1 MKIKS
6 IEELRISDCCSI
18 LHIKQDDV
26 LVELIDFQVTDKEQ
40 QAVLKQL
47 KNLLKKDK
55 VAYENCHGLTDYI
68 TYLEE
73 WYDGIYVS
81 SAKDAIKKLKVIEN
95 QPADMDKIT
104 SKKRPFI
111 ATFFIYVLLIGS
123 AISFIACLPGS
134 FWSIG
139 LLDDPEWSGID
150 VYGKGML
157 PGCLISLTVF
167 IGNISIIRR
176 KCSGFWFMSIIGL
189 ILVIPTILNDYEE
202 VLYFSIP
209 LGCALLLY
217 YIILHIKQN
226 DNNAWDMMEKSP
238 SLKKIAIY
246 FWSIYLVLVLLT
258 PPILSMSF
266 GFRSNHFDNGITIFS
281 ARWGDAKS
289 YYSNKLANK
298 LSSGSNGI
306 RGVYESDIKKWHE
319 RATMYSEDWQEYVYF
334 DYADYLIS
342 IDEHKNAY
350 RVLKDANGK
359 YHNSETTEK
368 LNRFVSEYGS
378 F

>member
-1 MKIKS
+1 MNIKS
-6 IEELRISDCCSI
+6 IEDLRISDCCSI
-18 LHIKQDDV
+18 LHIKQDNV
-26 LVELIDFQVTDKEQ
+26 LVELIDFQASDKEQ
-40 QAVLKQL
+40 QAVLNQL
-47 KNLLKKDK
+47 KILLKKDK
-55 VAYENCHGLTDYI
+55 VAFENCVGLTDYI
-68 TYLEE
+68 TYIDE
-73 WYDGIYVS
+73 WYDGLYVS
-81 SAKDAIKKLKVIEN
+81 LAKESIKRLK
-95 QPADMDKIT
+95 MDEYLSVKKEQIHP
-104 SKKRPFI
+104 KRPFI
-111 ATFFIYVLLIGS
+111 ATFFIYILLIGS

-139 LLDDPEWSGID
+139 LLDDPEWSGIQ

-157 PGCLISLTVF
+157 PGCLISLNVF

-176 KCSGFWFMSIIGL
+176 KCSGFWLMSIMGL
-189 ILVIPTILNDYEE
+189 TLVIPTILNDYEE

-209 LGCALLLY
+209 LGCSLLLY

-226 DNNAWDMMEKSP
+226 GNNAWDMMEKSP
-238 SLKKIAIY
+238 SLKKIAIC
-246 FWSIYLVLVLLT
+246 FWSMYLVLVLLT

-266 GFRSNHFDNGITIFS
+266 GFKSNHFDNGITIFS
-281 ARWGDAKS
+281 ARWGDSKS

-298 LSSGSNGI
+298 LSSGSDGI
-306 RGVYESDIKKWHE
+306 GEVYEFDIKKWHE

-342 IDEHKNAY
+342 IDEQKNAY

>member
-1 MKIKS
+1 MIIKS
-6 IEELRISDCCSI
+6 IEDLRISDCCSI
-18 LHIKQDDV
+18 LHIKQDNV
-26 LVELIDFQVTDKEQ
+26 LVELIDFQASDKEQ
-40 QAVLKQL
+40 QAVLNQL
-47 KNLLKKDK
+47 KILLKKDK
-55 VAYENCHGLTDYI
+55 VAYENCVGLTDYI
-68 TYLEE
+68 TYIDE
-73 WYDGIYVS
+73 WYDGLYVS
-81 SAKDAIKKLKVIEN
+81 LAKESIKRLKQDEHSSVKKKPIS
-95 QPADMDKIT
+95 P
-104 SKKRPFI
+104 KRPLI
-111 ATFFIYVLLIGS
+111 ATFFIYILLIGS

-139 LLDDPEWSGID
+139 LLDDPEWSGIN
-150 VYGKGML
+150 VYGKGII
-157 PGCLISLTVF
+157 PGCLISLTVL

-176 KCSGFWFMSIIGL
+176 KCSGFWFMSIMSL

-209 LGCALLLY
+209 LGCSLLIY

-226 DNNAWDMMEKSP
+226 GNTAWDMMEKSP

-246 FWSIYLVLVLLT
+246 FWVLYLVLVLLT

-266 GFRSNHFDNGITIFS
+266 GFKSNHFDNGITIFS
-281 ARWGDAKS
+281 ARWGDSKS

-298 LSSGSNGI
+298 LSSESDGI
-306 RGVYESDIKKWHE
+306 GVVYEYDIKKWHE

-334 DYADYLIS
+334 EYADYLIS
-342 IDEHKNAY
+342 IGEHKNAY

-359 YHNSETTEK
+359 YHNNETIEK
-368 LNRFVSEYGS
+368 LNQFVSEYGS

>member
-1 MKIKS
+1 
-6 IEELRISDCCSI
+6 
-18 LHIKQDDV
+18 
-26 LVELIDFQVTDKEQ
+26 
-40 QAVLKQL
+40 
-47 KNLLKKDK
+47 
-55 VAYENCHGLTDYI
+55 
-68 TYLEE
+68 
-73 WYDGIYVS
+73 
-81 SAKDAIKKLKVIEN
+81 
-95 QPADMDKIT
+95 
-104 SKKRPFI
+104 
-111 ATFFIYVLLIGS
+111 
-123 AISFIACLPGS
+123 
-134 FWSIG
+134 
-139 LLDDPEWSGID
+139 
-150 VYGKGML
+150 
-157 PGCLISLTVF
+157 
-167 IGNISIIRR
+167 
-176 KCSGFWFMSIIGL
+176 
-189 ILVIPTILNDYEE
+189 
-202 VLYFSIP
+202 
-209 LGCALLLY
+209 
-217 YIILHIKQN
+217 
-226 DNNAWDMMEKSP
+226 MMEKSP

-298 LSSGSNGI
+298 LSSGSDGI
-306 RGVYESDIKKWHE
+306 GEVYEYEIKNWHE
-319 RATMYSEDWQEYVYF
+319 RATLYAEDWQEYVYF